1 MASSISLICIY
12 FFLSF
17 WNLSDY
23 IFRKFDVFASKMF
36 LIFLLVILKLW
47 NSFFFFFLIIDRF
60 KGKISGIQN
69 IIL

>member
-36 LIFLLVILKLW
+36 LIFFI
-47 NSFFFFFLIIDRF
+47 SHI
-60 KGKISGIQN
+60 KIME
-69 IIL
+69 